1 MTHEI
6 GWRAWAS
13 QNLNAEKSSIP
24 PCLKEE
30 RFDDSI
36 FNIMAKG
43 ISDCACER
51 GVFSDQNLKVAYNG
65 KTKLIVVD
73 CNADPK
79 SFEQG
84 EWNVILLFN
93 YLWSAMHASPGKF
106 NIYDFNKVNE
116 MVYDA
121 RQRLTKVKDNLIAV
135 YKGKRVADSKLTEY
149 LDRAYIEIDTYA
161 FSLGLYAYLHEYQR
175 NKQSGKSLFSPNTI
189 GWKNYDPSTKN
200 GSFRLNSAVVELEGQ
215 KTPIHLDVI
224 VEDGNIEQYKLW
236 DTTGYYY
243 PNRNL
248 IGKFKTFKENFKLDN
263 GFIEEQFKDKLLKRT
278 QIHNLCNYYNKK
290 LNTNPIVQ
298 DKCYLNSCLQAF
310 HASATIR
317 ENVKRLNKK
326 QGINRTPNFGPNN
339 KLNMRDISPV
349 LTSIFNAIEN
359 GGMERYVKC
368 ADTQQNLKTYQDA
381 ISNLA
386 DCLEHSEAWRCAWTS
401 LYGQNI
407 SNQLLLSRYKEVYN
421 NPTFYLDAEENQ
433 DYKSARHMI
442 RQAGSNK
449 ANMIATEITQA
460 LATEAYDKQEEQ
472 IAPVE
477 YEIMI
482 NNAPNN
488 IRRFN
493 KLLIDTHIIESS
505 VIKQDFPDALPK
517 ESTLAS
523 RPTHNDKIPG
533 MILPTVAPVIIQPIT
548 YQTKDGGELQIIP
561 QKVYKEITQSVNG
574 KKHKYR
580 LVAQVQFPHTG
591 GHYRTTILSQDG
603 WVKIDDIDKTDIA
616 VKLPSDY
623 DENSGQAWDDN
634 RSVAIYEPLY

>member
-1 MTHEI
+1 
-6 GWRAWAS
+6 
-13 QNLNAEKSSIP
+13 
-24 PCLKEE
+24 
-30 RFDDSI
+30 
-36 FNIMAKG
+36 MAKG

-135 YKGKRVADSKLTEY
+135 YKGKGVADSKLTEY

-189 GWKNYDPSTKN
+189 GWNNYDPSTKN

-263 GFIEEQFKDKLLKRT
+263 GFIEKQFKDKLLSKT
-278 QIHNLCNYYNKK
+278 QIHNLRNFG
-290 LNTNPIVQ
+290 TGIIPDIVNGN
-298 DKCYLNSCLQAF
+298 CYVNSVLQAL
-310 HASATIR
+310 HASATVR
-317 ENVKRLNKK
+317 DNVK
-326 QGINRTPNFGPNN
+326 
-339 KLNMRDISPV
+339 KLNASKTKRQSIVPVKNISPV
-349 LTSIFNAIEN
+349 LYSIFKAIED
-359 GGMERYVKC
+359 GGMERYVDKKDDNRYLDSYKKAMLDLATC
-368 ADTQQNLKTYQDA
+368 LEQSEGYLNARMSFVNPPYPDDINESIKGEYNTIYELGLLRTSTFSHERNCCKGGHTLRKYGTYKAVDTMWEITEALVMEAHERGIEPIVPGKLALRYLTDNNNHPSNLQWVDKHQFGTVGRVVGELKETFTEAHPSSKELDERQDFLNGYDVMQELSLDSILIIPFAVQDNSVRRLKTYQE
-381 ISNLA
+381 I
-386 DCLEHSEAWRCAWTS
+386 
-401 LYGQNI
+401 
-407 SNQLLLSRYKEVYN
+407 
-421 NPTFYLDAEENQ
+421 EETI
-433 DYKSARHMI
+433 Y
-442 RQAGSNK
+442 
-449 ANMIATEITQA
+449 
-460 LATEAYDKQEEQ
+460 
-472 IAPVE
+472 
-477 YEIMI
+477 
-482 NNAPNN
+482 
-488 IRRFN
+488 
-493 KLLIDTHIIESS
+493 
-505 VIKQDFPDALPK
+505 
-517 ESTLAS
+517 
-523 RPTHNDKIPG
+523 
-533 MILPTVAPVIIQPIT
+533 
-548 YQTKDGGELQIIP
+548 
-561 QKVYKEITQSVNG
+561 G

-580 LVAQVQFPHTG
+580 LVASVDYPYE
-591 GHYRTTILSQDG
+591 GHFFASVLTKDG
-603 WVKIDDIDKTDIA
+603 WVRIDDTQKRNYTD
-616 VKLPSDY
+616 LPKY
-623 DENSGQAWDDN
+623 EENPANNTAWQCYRN
-634 RSVAIYEPLY
+634 IAIYELVY